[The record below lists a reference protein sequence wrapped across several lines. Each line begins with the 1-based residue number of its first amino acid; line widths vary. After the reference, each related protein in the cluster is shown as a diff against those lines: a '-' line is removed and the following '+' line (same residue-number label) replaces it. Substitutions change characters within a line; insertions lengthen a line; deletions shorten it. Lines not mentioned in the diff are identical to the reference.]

1 VNLELFHLLAAAFKR
16 HPLGNVG
23 GGVCYCDTLVLAGVE
38 KSNSFNADQRYG
50 AHIHDNV
57 ATGGFDLRPNL
68 IQVFYAQG
76 THKLKNY
83 PAPQRLSVDPEY
95 HQLDR
100 ALEVDAPCSLRAT
113 WGHPRDMKP

>member
-1 VNLELFHLLAAAFKR
+1 VNLERFDLLGAALKR
-16 HPLGNVG
+16 HPLGDVG
-23 GGVCYCDTLVLAGVE
+23 RGVCYCNTLVFAGDE
-38 KSNSFNADQRYG
+38 KSNSFDADQRYG

-57 ATGGFDLRPNL
+57 ATCGFDVRANF
-68 IQVFYAQG
+68 IQVFNAQR

-113 WGHPRDMKP
+113 WGHPHDMKP